1 VGVCPP
7 ALRETGLDG
16 PFLGPLRYAT
26 LVHQSNAGGAMR
38 HEGLTVFLLFFGLA
52 LLDAI
57 AENQWL
63 RAAFWL
69 AIGVGFV
76 LLDRRSDRR
85 RLGRRSGA
93 HPFWV

>member
-1 VGVCPP
+1 VPP
-7 ALRETGLDG
+7 GTAGDSARWPVSETAALRHAGRPTH
-16 PFLGPLRYAT
+16 
-26 LVHQSNAGGAMR
+26 VGGAMR

-57 AENQWL
+57 ADGQVL

-69 AIGVGFV
+69 AVGVGFV
-76 LLDRRSDRR
+76 VLDRRSERGR
-85 RLGRRSGA
+85 PVRRSGA